1 MIDFEDKAKNM
12 NMAALNELAADPA
25 SNVATAKRILS
36 LVLEMAVGAGKDTWV
51 IDEFYKVLLAAM
63 REAIDISYHNT
74 LSAVVEYMQNECLQ
88 NSAMAESAAEDKK
101 S

>member
-1 MIDFEDKAKNM
+1 MIDFEEKAKNM

-51 IDEFYKVLLAAM
+51 IDEFYKILLAAM
-63 REAIDISYHNT
+63 LEAMDISYNNT
-74 LSAVVEYMQNECLQ
+74 LTAVVEYLQNECLQ
-88 NSAMAESAAEDKK
+88 DSEMAESAEDNKK